1 MGDTVVMPDYSV
13 ELSEIISN
21 QQTEIELLQQQNE
34 ILLEQIN
41 GFSLICNYLNYFLAI
56 GITVIGVMLLW
67 NVLSKWFFR
76 GV

>member
-1 MGDTVVMPDYSV
+1 MDGTYIDYS
-13 ELSEIISN
+13 SYFNTIIEN
-21 QQTEIELLQQQNE
+21 QEKCIEQLKQQNA

-41 GFSLICNYLNYFLAI
+41 GFSIIANYLNSFFAI
-56 GITVIGVMLLW
+56 GIALIGVLLLW